1 MQQSRDGELVC
12 QNRIL
17 VTDLCAAG
25 STAQA
30 HSEIDN
36 TPKSE
41 LSIWALESLIE
52 HILEPIRSHF
62 GSLTITH
69 GFTSLALINR
79 VPKGVARGLDQHCSH
94 ELNTRGSRI
103 CQRDGASADIYVDGV
118 ASGELAR
125 YVYKYLPFD
134 RMYVYGRH
142 CPLHVSYSPHAPERQ
157 VVLMLA
163 GAGGKRIP
171 RVVGSSDIYGALG
184 DFC

>member
-1 MQQSRDGELVC
+1 MNQSRDGEVVC
-12 QNRIL
+12 QGSVL
-17 VTDLCAAG
+17 VRDLCAAG

-30 HSEIDN
+30 YPEIDN

-41 LSIWALESLIE
+41 SSVRALEGLVE
-52 HILEPIRSHF
+52 HILEPIRAHF
-62 GSLTITH
+62 GKLTITH

-79 VPKGVARGLDQHCSH
+79 VPRGVARGLDQHCSH

-103 CQRDGASADIYVDGV
+103 CQRDGASADIYVEGV

-125 YVYKYLPFD
+125 YVHKYLPFD
-134 RMYVYGRH
+134 RMYVYGRD
-142 CPLHVSYSPHAPERQ
+142 CPLHVSYSPQAQERQ

-171 RVVGSSDIYGALG
+171 RVVGSSDIYDVLG